1 MAREITIAVGES
13 FADRHDTYRE
23 QLGDEY
29 TQRMRKLVEDEIHA
43 LTQEIE
49 RQTEVALQQSVS
61 AEPESTDSNGSS
73 EHNHSHEQ
81 DPGDPV

>member
-1 MAREITIAVGES
+1 VAREITIAVGES

-29 TQRMRKLVEDEIHA
+29 TQRMRKLVEDEIHT

-49 RQTEVALQQSVS
+49 RQTEAALQQSVS
-61 AEPESTDSNGSS
+61 AAS
-73 EHNHSHEQ
+73 EENEHHHTHDDELEQ
-81 DPGDPV
+81 DAGDPV